1 MQLSWAQTRN
11 LATGSMPSLVVPH
24 TVFILFNRGRFFFD
38 SEHVGLGD
46 VIQPGRQAQLKFTD
60 QGSVFLMYIFGGNGD
75 EMNLPLSD
83 GSGLHRK
90 VVGSTMEIGVAVSR
104 DGQHWSRCC
113 NVTYS
118 TCTFIISIHTY
129 IHTYSRTYIHTYI
142 HTYIYTCIHTY
153 QNTSVRKCIVTSQ
166 SYLTMAYLL
175 AVRIHGL
182 RGRRR
187 LRQHVRWVAQCAG
200 GT

>member
-1 MQLSWAQTRN
+1 M
-11 LATGSMPSLVVPH
+11 
-24 TVFILFNRGRFFFD
+24 FILFNRGRFFFD

-90 VVGSTMEIGVAVSR
+90 VVGSKMEIGVAVSR

-113 NVTYS
+113 NVTHS
-118 TCTFIISIHTY
+118 
-129 IHTYSRTYIHTYI
+129 TYSFMH
-142 HTYIYTCIHTY
+142 
-153 QNTSVRKCIVTSQ
+153 S
-166 SYLTMAYLL
+166 
-175 AVRIHGL
+175 
-182 RGRRR
+182 
-187 LRQHVRWVAQCAG
+187 
-200 GT
+200 